1 MKVTI
6 SIEANGVRIK
16 KQFATIDE
24 ALAFLADAKTA
35 QNGDGLYNWM
45 KK

>member
-6 SIEANGVRIK
+6 TIEANGKRVK
-16 KQFATIDE
+16 KQFDTIDE
-24 ALAFLADAKTA
+24 ALSFLAEAKTA
-35 QNGDGLYNWM
+35 QICDGLYNWM